1 MAQTR
6 AKYKVSAQEVSI
18 DCCGLSFLTICGTHI
33 NGGYAAFP
41 SYGVSAELSE
51 NDVSYNGERI
61 LEAMKKSG
69 DSWLP
74 KSDEALEKL
83 SEELAEAITPLI
95 NGKEA

>member
-1 MAQTR
+1 MAQMR
-6 AKYKVSAQEVSI
+6 AKYKVSAREVSI
-18 DCCGLSFLTICGTHI
+18 DCCGLSFLTICGKHI

-51 NDVSYNGERI
+51 NDVSYNRERI

-83 SEELAEAITPLI
+83 SEELAKAITPLLI
-95 NGKEA
+95 NKE